1 MRIEELNISTGA
13 KKMLQMMNIET
24 IEKLLEIDITSIKRL
39 CKSHHRYQT
48 YFDEIYEAIKDL
60 GLHFNYEYSIY
71 YPYISSKCEDLEQLK
86 ISYLDLTPEL
96 RDYLEKYENIGMFF
110 STIAYDKKKLKGFLY
125 TTIKSDKDYTW
136 LFNLL
141 HHLGNNGTI
150 LLLNIYEY
158 QNILKSKTLSLS
170 SPLNKIISD
179 LRIVQNLNKHEIYFL
194 DDLVKYDEQS
204 LKDLEGIG
212 LKTVETVKEEL
223 SKTNFHLGMQPLNYH
238 EIEFSLKNFDI
249 NILHLEAALDAK
261 VRRVGIN
268 DLNDLF
274 FFNQVKFFTTE
285 ELLQIRTSFRKLGF
299 DVSKSFLGATVNGD
313 VLEYNN
319 LILQKRL
326 YEEKLKEIN
335 EKLAGKFPMVYSSTP
350 DTKEN
355 TFNK

>member
-24 IEKLLEIDITSIKRL
+24 IEKLLEIDITSIKKL

-158 QNILKSKTLSLS
+158 QNILKSKTLSL
-170 SPLNKIISD
+170 
-179 LRIVQNLNKHEIYFL
+179 NKHEIYFL

-223 SKTNFHLGMQPLNYH
+223 SKTNFHLGMQHLNYH

-249 NILHLEAALDAK
+249 NILHLEAALDTK

-268 DLNDLF
+268 NLNDLF
-274 FFNQVKFFTTE
+274 FFNQVNFFTTE

>member
-24 IEKLLEIDITSIKRL
+24 TEKLLEIDITSIKRL

-71 YPYISSKCEDLEQLK
+71 YPYISSKCEDLEHLK

-274 FFNQVKFFTTE
+274 FFNQVNFFTTE

>member
-1 MRIEELNISTGA
+1 MRIEQLNISTGA
-13 KKMLQMMNIET
+13 KKMLKMMNIET
-24 IEKLLEIDITSIKRL
+24 IEKLLEIDITSIKKL

-96 RDYLEKYENIGMFF
+96 RDYLEKYENIGMFL

-223 SKTNFHLGMQPLNYH
+223 SKTNFHLGMQHLNYH

-285 ELLQIRTSFRKLGF
+285 ELLQIRTSFCKLGF

-350 DTKEN
+350 DTNEN

>member
-24 IEKLLEIDITSIKRL
+24 TEKLLEIDITSIKRL

-158 QNILKSKTLSLS
+158 QNILKSKTLA
-170 SPLNKIISD
+170 
-179 LRIVQNLNKHEIYFL
+179 
-194 DDLVKYDEQS
+194 LV
-204 LKDLEGIG
+204 
-212 LKTVETVKEEL
+212 
-223 SKTNFHLGMQPLNYH
+223 
-238 EIEFSLKNFDI
+238 
-249 NILHLEAALDAK
+249 
-261 VRRVGIN
+261 
-268 DLNDLF
+268 
-274 FFNQVKFFTTE
+274 
-285 ELLQIRTSFRKLGF
+285 LLL
-299 DVSKSFLGATVNGD
+299 
-313 VLEYNN
+313 
-319 LILQKRL
+319 
-326 YEEKLKEIN
+326 
-335 EKLAGKFPMVYSSTP
+335 
-350 DTKEN
+350 TK
-355 TFNK
+355 

>member
-1 MRIEELNISTGA
+1 
-13 KKMLQMMNIET
+13 
-24 IEKLLEIDITSIKRL
+24 
-39 CKSHHRYQT
+39 
-48 YFDEIYEAIKDL
+48 
-60 GLHFNYEYSIY
+60 
-71 YPYISSKCEDLEQLK
+71 
-86 ISYLDLTPEL
+86 
-96 RDYLEKYENIGMFF
+96 MFL

-238 EIEFSLKNFDI
+238 EIEHIKTNNNKTDEVKYNARKISRLLDKNYTLYDVVVYSNDI
-249 NILHLEAALDAK
+249 AKYITYDLGLDATIPDNQI
-261 VRRVGIN
+261 VGIASYIQTINGKDVIFVTN
-268 DLNDLF
+268 DICL
-274 FFNQVKFFTTE
+274 
-285 ELLQIRTSFRKLGF
+285 
-299 DVSKSFLGATVNGD
+299 
-313 VLEYNN
+313 
-319 LILQKRL
+319 
-326 YEEKLKEIN
+326 
-335 EKLAGKFPMVYSSTP
+335 
-350 DTKEN
+350 
-355 TFNK
+355 